1 MNYTFPKLAGSPKM
15 AESDRPFVILI
26 DTNVMAALS
35 LYVESSNIVGRCLG
49 ISVDNLK
56 NEFKNIKDIK
66 SDYLNF
72 EEIEKGYK
80 LYNYLRKKIKS
91 FDGDIKVWF
100 SLLSEIELLNVF
112 LERVFDIELTR
123 KGIPY
128 RIRKKKPF
136 RTQIEFNYDEKV
148 AKYWEDIKEKLAQ
161 HDIEFNNPEKE
172 SDVIQDIEKITKI
185 VTRYIAL
192 EPVDLYIYASGIH
205 LKADEIYTCDNEF
218 KTIINSIRTNIEWR
232 NIYDSIQQDLRKFIR
247 SFQEECK
254 TYYEKY
260 KKEKKI
266 DLPKGVS

>member
-1 MNYTFPKLAGSPKM
+1 MRMEKLIKN
-15 AESDRPFVILI
+15 I
-26 DTNVMAALS
+26 DTYNKNGVK
-35 LYVESSNIVGRCLG
+35 VEDTI
-49 ISVDNLK
+49 IT
-56 NEFKNIKDIK
+56 
-66 SDYLNF
+66 YL
-72 EEIEKGYK
+72 E
-80 LYNYLRKKIKS
+80 S
-91 FDGDIKVWF
+91 
-100 SLLSEIELLNVF
+100 
-112 LERVFDIELTR
+112 
-123 KGIPY
+123 
-128 RIRKKKPF
+128 
-136 RTQIEFNYDEKV
+136 QQ
-148 AKYWEDIKEKLAQ
+148 EDIKEKLAQ

-185 VTRYIAL
+185 VIRYIAL

-218 KTIINSIRTNIEWR
+218 KTIINGIRTNIEWR